1 MSQNHSFISYIKNEH
16 SFTLTI
22 FGISIVVTSIVR
34 FRQYLRMVFADI
46 KLGMKFVL
54 NLNVRKIKLTI
65 SNSLLKLIMNFAS
78 TIKIAKTRF
87 VYIMKQL
94 LKISYTQKI
103 PKASFAGI
111 MRLTSKFA
119 WLPKIPKTRFTL
131 SMIVAQFIT
140 LSVHDPKT
148 LATMDTETLTSLDYT
163 IAP

>member
-46 KLGMKFVL
+46 KLGMKFIL

-65 SNSLLKLIMNFAS
+65 SNTLLKLIMSFTS
-78 TIKIAKTRF
+78 TIKIAKTRL
-87 VYIMKQL
+87 VATMKQL

-103 PKASFAGI
+103 PKTSFAGI
-111 MRLTSKFA
+111 MRLVSKFLWA
-119 WLPKIPKTRFTL
+119 TKVPKTKFTL
-131 SMIVAQFIT
+131 SIIVAQFIA
-140 LSVHDPKT
+140 LSVHDVKT
-148 LATMDTETLTSLDYT
+148 LATMDAETLTSLDYT

>member
-46 KLGMKFVL
+46 KLGMKFIL

-65 SNSLLKLIMNFAS
+65 SNTLLKLIMSFTS
-78 TIKIAKTRF
+78 TIKIAKTRL
-87 VYIMKQL
+87 VATMKQL

-103 PKASFAGI
+103 SKIIISGL
-111 MRLTSKFA
+111 MRMTSKFTWA
-119 WLPKIPKTRFTL
+119 PKIPKTRFTL
-131 SMIVAQFIT
+131 SMIVAQFIA
-140 LSVHDPKT
+140 LSIHDPKT
-148 LATMDTETLTSLDYT
+148 LATMDGETLTSLDYT
-163 IAP
+163 ISP

>member
-1 MSQNHSFISYIKNEH
+1 MSQQHSFISYIKNEH

-34 FRQYLRMVFADI
+34 FKQYLRMVFANI
-46 KLGMKFVL
+46 KLEMKFIL

-65 SNSLLKLIMNFAS
+65 TNSLLKLIMNFVT
-78 TIKIAKTRF
+78 TIKIARTRF
-87 VYIMKQL
+87 VYTMKQL

-103 PKASFAGI
+103 SKIIISGI
-111 MRLTSKFA
+111 MRMTSKFLWA
-119 WLPKIPKTRFTL
+119 TKVPKTKLTL
-131 SMIVAQFIT
+131 SMIVAQFIA

-148 LATMDTETLTSLDYT
+148 LATMDTETLASLDYT

>member
-46 KLGMKFVL
+46 KLGMKFIL

-65 SNSLLKLIMNFAS
+65 SNSLLKLIMNFPV
-78 TIKIAKTRF
+78 TLRIARTRF
-87 VYIMKQL
+87 VYTMKQL

-103 PKASFAGI
+103 SKIIISGL
-111 MRLTSKFA
+111 MRMTSKFTWA
-119 WLPKIPKTRFTL
+119 PKIPKTRFTL
-131 SMIVAQFIT
+131 SMIVAQFIA
-140 LSVHDPKT
+140 LSIHDPKT
-148 LATMDTETLTSLDYT
+148 LATMDGETLTSLDYT
-163 IAP
+163 ISP